1 LLVPVAPILG
11 AVGVATESPDVAV
24 VVFAAAGVVELVGA
38 GAVPNNPPG
47 FTLKRPPGAVE
58 VWAVGG
64 APNNP
69 GVGVPGLAPKRPP
82 VVLAEAMEGAPNKL
96 PVAAGLSEGA
106 AAVVVASAGLGGAP
120 QENPEVPPVLL
131 AGVAAEKRGSMRLIV
146 HKVKKFPE
154 THHLVPQIELLKGF
168 QP

>member
-11 AVGVATESPDVAV
+11 AVGVAAESPDVAV
-24 VVFAAAGVVELVGA
+24 IFAAAGVVELAA
-38 GAVPNNPPG
+38 GVVPNTPPG

-69 GVGVPGLAPKRPP
+69 GAGVPGLAPKRPP
-82 VVLAEAMEGAPNKL
+82 VVLVEVAEGAPNKL

-106 AAVVVASAGLGGAP
+106 VAVVVASAGLGGAP
-120 QENPEVPPVLL
+120 QENPEVPAVVL
-131 AGVAAEKRGSMRLIV
+131 AEVAAEKRGR
-146 HKVKKFPE
+146 
-154 THHLVPQIELLKGF
+154 
-168 QP
+168 